1 MYGVRNSVYNIV
13 EPCGEILHDGKKS
26 SEVRL
31 FSQQLSLAII
41 YVYSECVPQ
50 YLSTY
55 KCVCLNVSGCVRG
68 GGAASYVW
76 SECRQLAGMWRYRQ
90 C

>member
-31 FSQQLSLAII
+31 FFQQLSLAII

-50 YLSTY
+50 CLSTY
-55 KCVCLNVSGCVRG
+55 ECLFESVWVR
-68 GGAASYVW
+68 A
-76 SECRQLAGMWRYRQ
+76 
-90 C
+90 

>member
-1 MYGVRNSVYNIV
+1 MYGVRNRVSV
-13 EPCGEILHDGKKS
+13 EPRGEILHDGKKA

-50 YLSTY
+50 CLSTY
-55 KCVCLNVSGCVRG
+55 ECVCARLDVSACMCG

-76 SECRQLAGMWRYRQ
+76 SECRQLAGMWHYRQ